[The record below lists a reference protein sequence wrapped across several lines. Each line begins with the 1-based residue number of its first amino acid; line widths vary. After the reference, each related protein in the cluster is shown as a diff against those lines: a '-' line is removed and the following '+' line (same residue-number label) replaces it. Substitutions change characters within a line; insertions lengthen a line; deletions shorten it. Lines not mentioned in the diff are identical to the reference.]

1 MSDELKHFGVKGMKW
16 GVRRPLGSD
25 GLILPNSKTGRVKDV
40 VKKAGSAT
48 KKAGKKA
55 GSATKKAGKAV
66 VDNTVLYKRTKYGK
80 VQADSKLARKMEKTK
95 PKKLQRKFSEEEIAT
110 GANRIRLENNLKR
123 LSKDYGN
130 RKDKRL
136 AKNVKRLTPEQIN
149 KVNTKLQ
156 NIQNFQMEADKN
168 RKSKRTLR
176 GSASK
181 AVKNAATDMTLN
193 YIKNAGQTDISTVAK
208 NAAKDLPVQVAK
220 DYYGDKSMRA
230 KIVSAA
236 VEGSKKK

>member
-16 GVRRPLGSD
+16 GVRRSLGSD

-40 VKKAGSAT
+40 V
-48 KKAGKKA
+48 KKA

-95 PKKLQRKFSEEEIAT
+95 PKKLQRKFSEEEIAV

-136 AKNVKRLTPEQIN
+136 AKNASRLTPEQIN

-156 NIQNFQMEADKN
+156 NIQNFQTEAAIN
-168 RKSKRTLR
+168 RKSKKTLR

-181 AVKNAATDMTLN
+181 AVKNAATDITLD
-193 YIKNAGQTDISTVAK
+193 YIRNAGQTDISTAAK
-208 NAAKDLPVQVAK
+208 NAANQ
-220 DYYGDKSMRA
+220 
-230 KIVSAA
+230 
-236 VEGSKKK
+236 KKYNTQKQIDSSNASVNNKQTEICT

>member
-1 MSDELKHFGVKGMKW
+1 MSDELKHFGVKGQKW

-55 GSATKKAGKAV
+55 GKAV

-80 VQADSKLARKMEKTK
+80 VQADSKLAKKMMKTN
-95 PKKLQRKFSEEEIAT
+95 PRKLQKKFSGEEIAQ
-110 GANRIRLENNLKR
+110 GANRVRLENNLKR
-123 LSKDYGN
+123 LAKDYGD
-130 RKDKRL
+130 RKDKSL

-156 NIQNFQMEADKN
+156 NIQNFHTEAATN
-168 RKSKRTLR
+168 RKSKKGLS
-176 GSASK
+176 GSVSNS
-181 AVKNAATDMTLN
+181 VKSAATDITLE
-193 YIKNAGQTDISTVAK
+193 YIRNAGQTDVSTLVRD
-208 NAAKDLPVQVAK
+208 AAKDLPANVAK
-220 DYYGDKSMRA
+220 DYYGKKST
-230 KIVSAA
+230 KYKTVAA
-236 VEGSKKK
+236 VVEGSKKKK

>member
-1 MSDELKHFGVKGMKW
+1 MSDELKHSGVKGQKW

-40 VKKAGSAT
+40 VKKAGST
-48 KKAGKKA
+48 
-55 GSATKKAGKAV
+55 TKKAGKAV

-80 VQADSKLARKMEKTK
+80 VQADSKLAKKMTKTK
-95 PKKLQRKFSEEEIAT
+95 PKKIQKKFSEEEIAE

-130 RKDKRL
+130 RKDKSL

-149 KVNTKLQ
+149 KVNKKLQ
-156 NIQNFQMEADKN
+156 NIQNFQTKADAAS
-168 RKSKRTLR
+168 KSKKGLR

-181 AVKNAATDMTLN
+181 AVKNAATDITLD
-193 YIKNAGQTDISTVAK
+193 YIRNAGQTDISTLAK
-208 NAAKDLPVQVAK
+208 NAAKDLPVNVAK
-220 DYYGDKSMRA
+220 DYYGKKST
-230 KIVSAA
+230 KYKTIAA
-236 VEGSKKK
+236 VVEGSKKK

>member
-1 MSDELKHFGVKGMKW
+1 MGDELKHFGVKGQKW

-25 GLILPNSKTGRVKDV
+25 GLILPNSRTGRVKDV

-48 KKAGKKA
+48 KKAGK
-55 GSATKKAGKAV
+55 AV
-66 VDNTVLYKRTKYGK
+66 ADNTVLYKRTKYGK
-80 VQADSKLARKMEKTK
+80 VQADSKLAKKMMKTK
-95 PKKLQRKFSEEEIAT
+95 PRKLQKKFSEEEIAT

-136 AKNVKRLTPEQIN
+136 AKNVNRLTPEQIN

-156 NIQNFQMEADKN
+156 NIQNFQTESAMN
-168 RKSKRTLR
+168 RKSKKTLR

-181 AVKNAATDMTLN
+181 AVKNAATDITLD
-193 YIKNAGQTDISTVAK
+193 YIRNAGQTDISTAAK
-208 NAAKDLPVQVAK
+208 NAAKDLPVKVAK
-220 DYYGDKSMRA
+220 DYYGDKSMRS